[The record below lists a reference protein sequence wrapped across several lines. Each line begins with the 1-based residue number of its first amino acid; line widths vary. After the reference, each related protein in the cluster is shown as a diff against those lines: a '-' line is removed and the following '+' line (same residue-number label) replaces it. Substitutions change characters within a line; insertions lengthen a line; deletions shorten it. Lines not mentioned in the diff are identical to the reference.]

1 MEKKAVNL
9 KKDGSIVG
17 GDLFEERDFIKIKEI
32 FKLWMEVNKHIR
44 SLNGRAINIP
54 EILSEGIYAYLF
66 EAVRTN
72 NTAYSYDCVDIKSG
86 EGIQVKATSI
96 QDDLTS
102 FGPKSTWDKLIF
114 MDFAPNGYIDGNIDI
129 YHIPDEKLYTIVL
142 NKAKKETF
150 MDQQLAG
157 KRPRLSIRNQF
168 IIPMGLKPILSVNL
182 LEE

>member
-1 MEKKAVNL
+1 MEKKSVTL
-9 KKDGSIVG
+9 KKDGSIVI
-17 GDLFEERDFIKIKEI
+17 GDMFQEHDFVKIKAI
-32 FKLWMEVNKHIR
+32 FKLWMEVNENIR

-66 EAVRTN
+66 DALRTN
-72 NTAYSYDCVDIKSG
+72 NTAYSYDCVDIISG

-114 MDFAPNGYIDGNIDI
+114 MDFAPNGYIDGNVDI
-129 YHIPDEKLYTIVL
+129 YHIPDEKLYTIIL
-142 NKAKKETF
+142 NKAKHETF
-150 MDQQLAG
+150 EDQQLAG

-168 IIPMGLKPILSVNL
+168 IIPLGLKPIKSISL
-182 LEE
+182 LD